1 MLVLSR
7 RTGQTIAI
15 AGDIRVSVIAIQ
27 GKKVRLGIEA
37 PRSIHVDREEVA
49 AQRTVAAAPG
59 VRNGHAAVPLAPA

>member
-15 AGDIRVSVIAIQ
+15 AGGIRVSVIAIQ

-37 PRSIHVDREEVA
+37 PRSIQVDREEVA
-49 AQRTVAAAPG
+49 AQRGTRRAVA
-59 VRNGHAAVPLAPA
+59 VTSAPA